1 MNKNKLVQIK
11 RRLLALGL
19 AGIMFGTTGCA
30 NNQNENE
37 ESKST
42 IISSEY
48 SNIENYYKY
57 VVKNGE
63 AVKLYNSQNVYL
75 LYNKE
80 SYDVTEYIYYMKNIL
95 GGLGT
100 HVELYDLLSEQ
111 MLVYCNG
118 IATTYN
124 REDYRNIVES
134 TYQVC
139 LADASDYVEGH
150 NSKEYYSLDEIREL
164 EPQIRES
171 LKLINK
177 VKTKTK

>member
-1 MNKNKLVQIK
+1 MNKDKLVQIK

-19 AGIMFGTTGCA
+19 AGIMFGTTGCT

-37 ESKST
+37 ESKSM

-75 LYNKE
+75 LYDKE
-80 SYDVTEYIYYMKNIL
+80 SYVVTEYIYYMKNIL

-100 HVELYDLLSEQ
+100 YVELYDLLSEQ
-111 MLVYCNG
+111 MIVYCNG

-124 REDYRNIVES
+124 EEDYYNIVES

-139 LADASDYVEGH
+139 LAEANDYVEGH